1 MNDHAI
7 LDPRMLQG
15 VPAEQA
21 MASMIQWAVRIKAS
35 DLFFCLGRDAAW
47 VAVRQQ
53 GVVRRV
59 CDVAPDE
66 GLRLIGHLKAMAGM
80 KFAQKQLPADG
91 RWTYILPSAH
101 RIDLRINTMPTLWGE
116 EMTVRILQCGTGT
129 PRLSELGFS
138 KESLESLRNLLN
150 RPNGLLLVTG
160 PTGAGKS
167 TTLYGCL
174 HYLND
179 GHCRIITI
187 EDPIEREMPGIRQS
201 QVHPEYDLDFP
212 VLLRSVLRQA
222 PDVVMIGEI
231 RDATTAETAVRAANS
246 GHLVLATIHAAFA
259 AGCIDTML
267 CYGVHPRFLA
277 SSLLGA
283 VSQRLVRR
291 LCDRCKAPQDLSS
304 LPLALE
310 DDRPWL
316 DAAHVEQIYIAKG
329 CEHCSHDGYTGRMA
343 VAEVLCASP
352 EVRRMINDR
361 VVALEMQKKAVE
373 LGMID
378 LHENCL
384 RALANGLTS
393 AAEVTRVIAAGTE
406 DIR

>member
-1 MNDHAI
+1 M
-7 LDPRMLQG
+7 
-15 VPAEQA
+15 
-21 MASMIQWAVRIKAS
+21 
-35 DLFFCLGRDAAW
+35 
-47 VAVRQQ
+47 
-53 GVVRRV
+53 
-59 CDVAPDE
+59 
-66 GLRLIGHLKAMAGM
+66 
-80 KFAQKQLPADG
+80 
-91 RWTYILPSAH
+91 
-101 RIDLRINTMPTLWGE
+101 
-116 EMTVRILQCGTGT
+116 
-129 PRLSELGFS
+129 GFS

-201 QVHPEYDLDFP
+201 QVHPEYDSDFP

-277 SSLLGA
+277 SSLLARSRNVWFAGCATAARRRKTCRVCLWRWRTIVPGWMPRTSNKSTLPKGA
-283 VSQRLVRR
+283 STVPTTVIRGGWPSPKSCVL
-291 LCDRCKAPQDLSS
+291 
-304 LPLALE
+304 
-310 DDRPWL
+310 RP
-316 DAAHVEQIYIAKG
+316 
-329 CEHCSHDGYTGRMA
+329 R
-343 VAEVLCASP
+343 
-352 EVRRMINDR
+352 
-361 VVALEMQKKAVE
+361 
-373 LGMID
+373 
-378 LHENCL
+378 
-384 RALANGLTS
+384 S
-393 AAEVTRVIAAGTE
+393 AA
-406 DIR
+406 